1 MEKMDAI
8 GNTIGLAILTEYM
21 FSYVRDLGSSHTRVF
36 SYSCFLILSYYHS
49 SHYLVPD
56 SPASL
61 SNSLFSS
68 LSYFILPPIQTC
80 GLLNPSTEGR

>member
-1 MEKMDAI
+1 MDTI

-56 SPASL
+56 SPAFSFDLSL
-61 SNSLFSS
+61 LFP
-68 LSYFILPPIQTC
+68 LVFNTTTYP
-80 GLLNPSTEGR
+80 NMWSTRSFN